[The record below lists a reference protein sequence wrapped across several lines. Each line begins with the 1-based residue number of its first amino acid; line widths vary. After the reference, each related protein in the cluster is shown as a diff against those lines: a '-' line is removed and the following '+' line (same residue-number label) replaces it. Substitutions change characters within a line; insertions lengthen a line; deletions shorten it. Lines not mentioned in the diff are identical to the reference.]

1 MCVTLGNDGVLLP
14 IDLVLAEKEKGKMI
28 MGVGESN
35 GKMEQTDQEENT
47 KGSSFI
53 SSTTLS
59 IHERT

>member
-47 KGSSFI
+47 KESSFI